1 MLRERLAECLATD
14 DAREGLMAFLEKRA
28 PQVDGERERRPIDA
42 DMRELV
48 ADLEARR
55 AQVREMGGADKV
67 AKQHA
72 RGKMTARERL
82 AAFFDDGVFFE
93 IGAHGTQ
100 MGLAAGP
107 DGNDKPAGRRRRHR
121 ASARSTGAWCC
132 AAAYDFTVKGG
143 SIGLHGRREGH
154 APPLDGAARAAGR
167 WCGSSTPAARA
178 SIPGSSH
185 PDMISLFAGTGHLF
199 REQVLMSGVV
209 PQVAAMVGPGA
220 AGTAYIPGLADYVPM
235 VKGIGIAGARR
246 PGARQG
252 RDRAGDRRAGA
263 RRLEGPHRGER
274 RRRRR
279 VRGRRGVHR
288 GGEASTSR
296 IFPSSCDEPPPDA
309 PCDRPDRPPRRGAA
323 RPAPRVDAQAVRH
336 VQAAFASVVDHG
348 DIFDIKPRFA
358 RSIITCL
365 ARIGGKSVGVVANQP
380 MHLGGILD
388 NDSAD
393 KAAHFIQIC
402 DAFNV
407 PLVFLQ
413 DVPGFMVGSKV
424 EHAGII
430 RHGAKMLHVMS
441 AATVP
446 KLTVVVRKAYG
457 AGYYVMCGRAYE
469 PDLIVSWPTGEI
481 SVMGA
486 EGMVG
491 IAAKKLFGDA
501 EPPPGGEEGHRR
513 HDPEEHRRLQGG
525 RLGPHRRRDRSARHA
540 ARARLGPRAREHKR
554 IERPARKRGVIP
566 V

>member
-1 MLRERLAECLATD
+1 M
-14 DAREGLMAFLEKRA
+14 
-28 PQVDGERERRPIDA
+28 PN
-42 DMRELV
+42 MRELV
-48 ADLEARR
+48 AELEARR
-55 AQVREMGGADKV
+55 AKIQEMGGADKV
-67 AKQHA
+67 ARQHA

-82 AAFFDDGVFFE
+82 AALFDGGAFVE

-107 DGNDKPAGRRRRHR
+107 DGSDKPPADGVLTAFGKIDGRMV
-121 ASARSTGAWCC
+121 TC
-132 AAAYDFTVKGG
+132 AAYDFTVKGG
-143 SIGLHGRREGH
+143 SIGYTGEEKVTRLRSMALR
-154 APPLDGAARAAGR
+154 GR
-167 WCGSSTPAARA
+167 WPIVWLIDSGGAR
-178 SIPGSSH
+178 IDPGSSH
-185 PDMISLFAGTGHLF
+185 PDMISVFAGTGHLF
-199 REQVLMSGVV
+199 REQVVMSGVV

-235 VKGIGIAGARR
+235 VKGIGTLALGGPALVKAVTGQEITEQELGGSKIHSEVSGVGDGEFENDAACIAA
-246 PGARQG
+246 
-252 RDRAGDRRAGA
+252 
-263 RRLEGPHRGER
+263 
-274 RRRRR
+274 
-279 VRGRRGVHR
+279 VRGYL
-288 GGEASTSR
+288 SYL
-296 IFPSSCDEPPPDA
+296 PSNCDEPPPDA
-309 PCDRPDRPPRRGAA
+309 PCDDPVDRRDETLLDLLPESTRKPYDMYKLLRA
-323 RPAPRVDAQAVRH
+323 
-336 VQAAFASVVDHG
+336 VVDRG
-348 DIFDIKPRFA
+348 EIFDIKPRFA
-358 RSIITCL
+358 RSIITCF
-365 ARIGGKSVGVVANQP
+365 ARIGGRSVGLVANQP

-393 KAAHFIQIC
+393 KAAHFIQVC

-407 PLVFLQ
+407 PLVFFQ

-469 PDLIVSWPTGEI
+469 PDLIVSWPTAEI

-491 IAAKKLFGDA
+491 IAAKKLFGDV
-501 EPPPGGEEGHRR
+501 EPPPEARKSIVDMIQKNIDVYKVAGWGLVDDVIDPRDTRR
-513 HDPEEHRRLQGG
+513 VLAAGLEL
-525 RLGPHRRRDRSARHA
+525 AR
-540 ARARLGPRAREHKR
+540 HKR

>member
-1 MLRERLAECLATD
+1 M
-14 DAREGLMAFLEKRA
+14 
-28 PQVDGERERRPIDA
+28 PN
-42 DMRELV
+42 MRELV
-48 ADLEARR
+48 ADLDARR
-55 AQVREMGGADKV
+55 AKVRELGGLDKIE
-67 AKQHA
+67 KQHS

-82 AAFFDDGVFFE
+82 TAFFDDGVFFE
-93 IGAHGTQ
+93 IGMHGTQ

-107 DGNDKPAGRRRRHR
+107 SGDDKPAADGVVTTFGKVDGRMV
-121 ASARSTGAWCC
+121 CC
-132 AAAYDFTVKGG
+132 AAYDFTVKGG
-143 SIGLHGRREGH
+143 SIGYTGEEKVTRLRSM
-154 APPLDGAARAAGR
+154 ALKGR
-167 WCGSSTPAARA
+167 WPMVWFIDSGGAR
-178 SIPGSSH
+178 IDPGSSH

-199 REQVLMSGVV
+199 REQVVMSGVV

-235 VKGIGIAGARR
+235 VKNIGSLALAGPALVKAVTGQEIAEQELG
-246 PGARQG
+246 GSKVHSEVSG
-252 RDRAGDRRAGA
+252 VGD
-263 RRLEGPHRGER
+263 GEFENDAACLAA
-274 RRRRR
+274 
-279 VRGRRGVHR
+279 VKKYL
-288 GGEASTSR
+288 S
-296 IFPSSCDEPPPDA
+296 FLPSNCDEPPPDV
-309 PCDRPDRPPRRGAA
+309 PCTDPIDRRDEALLDLLPETTRKPYDMYKL
-323 RPAPRVDAQAVRH
+323 VR
-336 VQAAFASVVDHG
+336 SIVDHG
-348 DIFDIKPRFA
+348 EIFDIKPRFA
-358 RSIITCL
+358 RSIITCF
-365 ARIGGKSVGVVANQP
+365 ARIGGKSVGVLANQP

-446 KLTVVVRKAYG
+446 KLTVVIRKAYG

-469 PDLIVSWPTGEI
+469 PDLLLSWPGGEI

-491 IAAKKLFGDA
+491 IAARKLFGDQ
-501 EPPPGGEEGHRR
+501 EPPPEVRKNIVEMIQKNIDVYKSAGWGLVDEIIDPRDTRR
-513 HDPEEHRRLQGG
+513 ALAWGLEL
-525 RLGPHRRRDRSARHA
+525 AR
-540 ARARLGPRAREHKR
+540 HKR